1 MQCFKQ
7 DFFNPI
13 TFKLEDVTMTTD
25 AENAFA
31 FNILMPDLLLFAVAM
46 TAVFGLLL
54 LIFNNNNP

>member
-54 LIFNNNNP
+54 LIF